1 MMGRTHCLVPAALAA
16 WLFGPDPTIL
26 LISAGT
32 GLLPDI
38 DEPQST
44 IGYRLFL
51 LAKGFKGLVGH
62 RTYSHSLVGIVTA
75 AALAVIF
82 DLPWI
87 WIEAGLI
94 GWVSHL
100 VLDALSGGVPLW
112 WPLYATNRE
121 RWVLARWK
129 PFGFAD
135 HLILVLAGVAFGAA
149 AIHGNWLGWWIELLK
164 RDINVSQ

>member
-1 MMGRTHCLVPAALAA
+1 MGRTHCLVPAALAA

-100 VLDALSGGVPLW
+100 VLDALSGGVQSIG
-112 WPLYATNRE
+112 RE
-121 RWVLARWK
+121 EDAR
-129 PFGFAD
+129 
-135 HLILVLAGVAFGAA
+135 HLQNTGDAC
-149 AIHGNWLGWWIELLK
+149 
-164 RDINVSQ
+164 

>member
-1 MMGRTHCLVPAALAA
+1 MMGRTHCLVPAAMAA
-16 WLFGPDPTIL
+16 WLFGPDPTFL

-75 AALAVIF
+75 ASW
-82 DLPWI
+82 PSS
-87 WIEAGLI
+87 LI
-94 GWVSHL
+94 CRGCGS
-100 VLDALSGGVPLW
+100 
-112 WPLYATNRE
+112 
-121 RWVLARWK
+121 
-129 PFGFAD
+129 
-135 HLILVLAGVAFGAA
+135 
-149 AIHGNWLGWWIELLK
+149 K
-164 RDINVSQ
+164 RA

>member
-1 MMGRTHCLVPAALAA
+1 MGRTHCLVPAALAA

-75 AALAVIF
+75 ASLAVIF
-82 DLPWI
+82 DLPWM
-87 WIEAGLI
+87 WYPAPLEIETTSTT
-94 GWVSHL
+94 WS
-100 VLDALSGGVPLW
+100 
-112 WPLYATNRE
+112 
-121 RWVLARWK
+121 
-129 PFGFAD
+129 
-135 HLILVLAGVAFGAA
+135 
-149 AIHGNWLGWWIELLK
+149 
-164 RDINVSQ
+164 